1 MWDLITG
8 GIAAVASGGITGLLG
23 IGLQRAF
30 DWLARREDRKA
41 QESRQAHEVNMLR
54 ANAEVQ
60 AQEWAARTRMAE
72 TEAAGRQAVAEQE
85 AFAASFRLEPERYAE
100 GGRPKGWIG
109 AAGWL
114 LMVLIDFIRGF
125 VRPGL
130 TVYLCAITTLIYFE
144 ARDILDRYGMVIP
157 ADMAFDLVKQIILT
171 ILYLTTTCVLWWFG
185 TRNPS
190 RPPAGAAR
198 AGP

>member
-30 DWLARREDRKA
+30 DWLGERERAKREKQQ
-41 QESRQAHEVNMLR
+41 QEHQVNMLR

-85 AFAASFRLEPERYAE
+85 AFAASFRLEPERYAV
-100 GGRPKGWIG
+100 GARPKGWIG
-109 AAGWL
+109 AAGWF

-144 ARDILDRYGMVIP
+144 AKALLERYGMVIP

-171 ILYLTTTCVLWWFG
+171 ILYLTTTCILWWFG
-185 TRNPS
+185 TRNPAKPPS
-190 RPPAGAAR
+190 R
-198 AGP
+198 

>member
-30 DWLARREDRKA
+30 DWLGERERAKREA
-41 QESRQAHEVNMLR
+41 QAQAHEVAMLR
-54 ANAEVQ
+54 ANSEVA

-85 AFAASFRLEPERYAE
+85 AFSASFRLEPVRYAE
-100 GGRPKGWIG
+100 GRRPSGVIG
-109 AAGWL
+109 ALGWL
-114 LMVLIDFIRGF
+114 LMVLIDFIRGI

-144 ARDILDRYGMVIP
+144 ARDLLDRYGMVIP

-171 ILYLTTTCVLWWFG
+171 ILYLTTTCILWWFG
-185 TRNPS
+185 TRNPAKAPV
-190 RPPAGAAR
+190 R
-198 AGP
+198 